1 MLYMVMLGGHHPRA
15 KIEIHDIV
23 FACGDTLP
31 HTYPAL
37 IRNWFGD
44 PKRVHIDAWM
54 QIDGVDDYAVR
65 LRPEP
70 AAAGPR
76 LYFVNLGGYLKQV
89 FGEDHRYLL
98 LVADDIQSA
107 KQQAKARA
115 SDLWHKAHRD
125 TLAEVDDCLQLDQIE
140 GLYVHLV
147 QEPHQGCTFSN
158 DYIVL

>member
-1 MLYMVMLGGHHPRA
+1 MLYMVMLGGRHPRA
-15 KIEIHDIV
+15 KIEVHDIV
-23 FACGDTLP
+23 FACGDTLQQ
-31 HTYPAL
+31 TYPSL

-65 LRPEP
+65 LKTEP

-76 LYFVNLGGYLKQV
+76 LFFVNIGGYLNQV

-98 LVADDIQSA
+98 VVAEDA
-107 KQQAKARA
+107 QQAKQRA
-115 SDLWHKAHRD
+115 KAGAGELWHKAHRD
-125 TLAEVDDCLQLDQIE
+125 NLAEVDDCLQLDQIE

-147 QEPHQGCTFSN
+147 REPHQGCSFRN
-158 DYIVL
+158 DYILL

>member
-15 KIEIHDIV
+15 KIEVHDIV

-70 AAAGPR
+70 PAAGPR

-98 LVADDIQSA
+98 LVADDMQSA

-115 SDLWHKAHRD
+115 GELWLKPHRD
-125 TLAEVDDCLQLDQIE
+125 NLAEVDDCLQLDQIE
-140 GLYVHLV
+140 GLFVHLV
-147 QEPHQGCTFSN
+147 REPHQGCAFRN

>member
-15 KIEIHDIV
+15 KIEVHDIL
-23 FACGDTLP
+23 FACGDTLQ

-65 LRPEP
+65 LLPEP
-70 AAAGPR
+70 AATGPR

-125 TLAEVDDCLQLDQIE
+125 NLAEVDDCLQLDQIE

-147 QEPHQGCTFSN
+147 REPHQGCTFSN
-158 DYIVL
+158 DY

>member
-1 MLYMVMLGGHHPRA
+1 MLYMVMLGGNHPRA
-15 KIEIHDIV
+15 KIEVHDIV
-23 FACGDTLP
+23 FACGDSLSQ
-31 HTYPAL
+31 TYPTL

-54 QIDGVDDYAVR
+54 QIDGVDEYAVR

-70 AAAGPR
+70 APAGPR
-76 LYFVNLGGYLKQV
+76 LFFVNLGGYLSEV

-98 LVADDIQSA
+98 VVADDMHSA

-115 SDLWHKAHRD
+115 GALWHKPHKD
-125 TLAEVDDCLQLDQIE
+125 NLADVDDCLQLDQVE
-140 GLYVHLV
+140 GLYIHLMR
-147 QEPHQGCTFSN
+147 EPHQGCRFQN